1 MADLNNIN
9 NNEELNVNQN
19 TEEFNAETPAAE
31 EDSGRIDPVGAGLIA
46 LAAVGTIVIVKKT
59 VGVVKTVVNNIKAAK
74 EDPEAVKEKRD
85 GLKWFKKKS
94 KKYVEENTEETPD
107 EE

>member
-1 MADLNNIN
+1 MADLNNI

-46 LAAVGTIVIVKKT
+46 LAAVGTIAIVKKT
-59 VGVVKTVVNNIKAAK
+59 VNVVKTIVNNVKAAK
-74 EDPEAVKEKRD
+74 EDPEAAEEKRK
-85 GLKWFKKKS
+85 GLLRFKKS
-94 KKYVEENTEETPD
+94 KKKDVDEDTEETPD